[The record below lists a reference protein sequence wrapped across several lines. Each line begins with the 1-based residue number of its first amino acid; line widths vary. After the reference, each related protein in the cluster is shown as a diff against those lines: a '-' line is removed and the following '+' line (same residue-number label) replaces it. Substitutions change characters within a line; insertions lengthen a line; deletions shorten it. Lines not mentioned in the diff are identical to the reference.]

1 MPDKLS
7 LLKRYWGHTA
17 FRPLQEEIVD
27 SVLEGNDTMV
37 LLPTGG
43 GKTLCYQLPAL
54 MTEGL
59 CLVVS
64 PLIALMKDQVQ
75 RLNDLRLKAACIVS
89 GMSRS
94 DVSAVLTNCLC
105 GTVKFLYVSPERL
118 QQRLFIEHFRKM
130 KVCLIAVD
138 EAHCVS
144 QWGYDF
150 RPPYLQIAALREYH
164 PEVPMIALT
173 ATATPAV
180 VDDIKQRLMLRNP
193 RHFQSSFARANLCYS
208 VVYDDNKIARLLRI
222 VKETDGSGIV
232 YTRSRR
238 ATQQVADQLNAEGIA
253 AAYYHA
259 GLEAKE
265 RDRRQLLWMQNK
277 CRVMVATNAFG
288 MGIDKPD
295 VRFVVHLDVPE
306 SLEAYFQEAGRA
318 GRDGES
324 AKAVLLC
331 GSTDTTTL
339 EHHFE
344 NDFPTI
350 KYIRNAYRALC
361 NYYKIPMGSGA
372 DSRFDFQLEEVCGSY
387 GFYVRDF
394 YSACRFLER
403 AGLVALP
410 DREDAYSSL
419 FVIVGRDELY
429 RLQVD
434 NIPIGNLLQVLLRM
448 YPGLLSEPVP
458 IDERKIAT
466 RSLLDVGQV
475 MAMLMQ
481 LHAMHV
487 VEYRPRPTKPQI
499 IFTSPRV
506 NDQDISFDESD
517 YDGLKAAA
525 RQRLDA
531 VKAYIGNTTVCRSR
545 QLLAYFGETEGVLD
559 CGRCDV
565 CMKGCRKET
574 DVATAIINELKRGK
588 QSPQALQQLLENKG
602 YGDVIEVLREMLDRK
617 EVYLDPNMLLSLS

>member
-1 MPDKLS
+1 
-7 LLKRYWGHTA
+7 
-17 FRPLQEEIVD
+17 
-27 SVLEGNDTMV
+27 
-37 LLPTGG
+37 
-43 GKTLCYQLPAL
+43 
-54 MTEGL
+54 
-59 CLVVS
+59 
-64 PLIALMKDQVQ
+64 
-75 RLNDLRLKAACIVS
+75 
-89 GMSRS
+89 
-94 DVSAVLTNCLC
+94 
-105 GTVKFLYVSPERL
+105 
-118 QQRLFIEHFRKM
+118 
-130 KVCLIAVD
+130 
-138 EAHCVS
+138 
-144 QWGYDF
+144 
-150 RPPYLQIAALREYH
+150 
-164 PEVPMIALT
+164 
-173 ATATPAV
+173 
-180 VDDIKQRLMLRNP
+180 
-193 RHFQSSFARANLCYS
+193 
-208 VVYDDNKIARLLRI
+208 
-222 VKETDGSGIV
+222 
-232 YTRSRR
+232 
-238 ATQQVADQLNAEGIA
+238 
-253 AAYYHA
+253 
-259 GLEAKE
+259 
-265 RDRRQLLWMQNK
+265 MQNK

-288 MGIDKPD
+288 MGIDKPN

-318 GRDGES
+318 GRDGEP

-419 FVIVGRDELY
+419 FVTVGRDELY

-565 CMKGCRKET
+565 CMKGSRKET
-574 DVATAIINELKRGK
+574 DVATAIIDELKRGK

>member
-1 MPDKLS
+1 MADKLS

-17 FRPLQEEIVD
+17 FRPLQEEIID
-27 SVLEGNDTMV
+27 SVLEGNDTMA

-54 MTEGL
+54 MAEGL

-75 RLNDLRLKAACIVS
+75 QLNDRKLKAACIVS
-89 GMSRS
+89 GMSRT
-94 DVSAVLTNCLC
+94 DASAVLSSCLC

-118 QQRLFIEHFRKM
+118 QQRMFIEHFRQM

-150 RPPYLQIAALREYH
+150 RPPYLQIAAIREYH
-164 PEVPMIALT
+164 PEVPLIALT
-173 ATATPAV
+173 ATATPV
-180 VDDIKQRLMLRNP
+180 VVEDIKQRLMMRHP
-193 RHFQSSFARANLCYS
+193 RHFQSSFGRANLCYS
-208 VVYDDNKIARLLRI
+208 VAYDDNKIARLLRI
-222 VKETDGSGIV
+222 VKDTDGCGIV

-238 ATQQVADQLNAEGIA
+238 ATQQVADQLNAEGIV

-259 GLEAKE
+259 GLEARE
-265 RDRRQLLWMQNK
+265 RDRRQLLWMQDR

-295 VRFVVHLDVPE
+295 VRLVVHMDVPD

-318 GRDGES
+318 GRDGRP
-324 AKAVLLC
+324 ADAVLLC
-331 GSTDTTTL
+331 GSADGANL

-344 NDFPTI
+344 NDFPTL

-361 NYYKIPMGSGA
+361 NYYNIPMGSGA
-372 DSRFDFQLEEVCGSY
+372 DSSFDFQFEEVCGNY
-387 GFYVRDF
+387 GFAVRDF

-410 DREDAYSSL
+410 DREDAYSTL
-419 FVIVGRDELY
+419 YVTVGRDELY
-429 RLQVD
+429 RLQV
-434 NIPIGNLLQVLLRM
+434 NNLPLGNLLQVLMRM

-458 IDERKIAT
+458 VDERKIAT
-466 RSLLDVGQV
+466 RSMLDVGDV
-475 MAMLMQ
+475 RAMLFQ
-481 LHAMHV
+481 LQAMHV
-487 VEYRPRPTKPQI
+487 AEYRPRPTKPQI
-499 IFTSPRV
+499 VFTSPRV
-506 NDQDISFDESD
+506 DERDISFSEIE
-517 YDGLKAAA
+517 YDSLKAAA

-531 VKAYIGNTTVCRSR
+531 VKAYMSNTTECRSR
-545 QLLAYFGETEGVLD
+545 QLLAYFGETEGVCD

-565 CMKGCRKET
+565 CLKNNRREA
-574 DVATAIINELKRGK
+574 DVAAAVIEELKCGRL
-588 QSPQALQQLLENKG
+588 SPQALQQLLESKG
-602 YGDVIEVLREMLDRK
+602 YRDVVETVRELLDRK
-617 EVYLDPNMLLSLS
+617 VVYLDPNMLLSLS